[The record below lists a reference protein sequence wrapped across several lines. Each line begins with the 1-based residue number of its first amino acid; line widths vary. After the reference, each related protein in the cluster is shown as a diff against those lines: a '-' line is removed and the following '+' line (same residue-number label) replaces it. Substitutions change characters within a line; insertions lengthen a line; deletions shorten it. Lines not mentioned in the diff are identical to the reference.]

1 MLDLHAIPVPN
12 QEYCVRQVGDETV
25 CLADSGS
32 RFISL
37 NPVGSF
43 IWQQID
49 GVHTLQDILDI
60 LCDEYEVTRD
70 AATTDLATFVSQL
83 STQGLIVLQ
92 PRDA

>member
-25 CLADSGS
+25 FLADSGS

-43 IWQQID
+43 IWQQMD

-70 AATTDLATFVSQL
+70 VATTDLATFVNQL

-92 PRDA
+92 RRDA